1 MRLRAESIL
10 IVVLVIACSGLL
22 AMLVG
27 GVAWSYARHRAWT
40 EKALFVQIENDAMLC
55 QFEGDYSIH
64 VFNSDSGKLEQ
75 QFPAAGTAGMDI
87 AEMGTTPNAVIGSF
101 TSLYGKPPSGY
112 FLVRVR
118 QRSLHTFA
126 TLEELRQFMS
136 EQKIPQAEIKGP
148 LEWF

>member
-1 MRLRAESIL
+1 
-10 IVVLVIACSGLL
+10 
-22 AMLVG
+22 
-27 GVAWSYARHRAWT
+27 
-40 EKALFVQIENDAMLC
+40 
-55 QFEGDYSIH
+55 
-64 VFNSDSGKLEQ
+64 
-75 QFPAAGTAGMDI
+75 MDI